1 MALLDNAGTDLVI
14 TCARALEMLDEWTVS
29 SIEER
34 IREVAETA
42 GIGLGKVAQPLRA
55 ALTGRTTSPGIF
67 DVLFLLGKE
76 ETLSR
81 LKDAAGLGVN
91 G

>member
-1 MALLDNAGTDLVI
+1 
-14 TCARALEMLDEWTVS
+14 MLDEWTVS